1 MSDLRCKAT
10 ISSETI
16 DLGFP
21 EKNISISLD
30 EDIDFTPL
38 VKYLT
43 ELIEKDCKINLE
55 WPDASEIG
63 KKGTV
68 AKFVVSKIFNSF
80 NEVTSEVSV
89 GPETVPDLT
98 NSSSVNDDV
107 PF

>member
-1 MSDLRCKAT
+1 MSDLQCKAT
-10 ISSETI
+10 ISNEAI
-16 DLGFP
+16 DLVFSDKKIHIP
-21 EKNISISLD
+21 LD
-30 EDIDFTPL
+30 GDIDFTPL

-68 AKFVVSKIFNSF
+68 AKSVVSKIFNSF
-80 NEVTSEVSV
+80 NEVNSEESV